1 VSLWVALFEKSESL
15 KAFFSKSDEVRMA
28 LFCSFY
34 ITQIRN
40 KFKKTEVSHNTNK
53 QTSKEQRSLFW

>member
-1 VSLWVALFEKSESL
+1 MSLWVALFEKSESL

-40 KFKKTEVSHNTNK
+40 KFKKREVSHNTKK